1 MLETLVRHL
10 DMVRLTVATVALIV
24 MVGCTGLIDD
34 GGTGGLTPAEAKAR
48 KLWLDKA
55 LPQFTTN
62 CQVCHDGSRVNIGF
76 VEGTS
81 DLGRRDTLIAYTP
94 AVVNL
99 DAPGSSRILTKGLH
113 EGPALDAIQTSDI
126 LEWVQAERE
135 ALPDP
140 GTGGPILETEPFLA
154 QICTGGLPGEATC
167 PINTVSLDAIG
178 DGVIGGKIQFVA
190 QALGSGIYMTNLK
203 LLPGAGGAFIEH
215 PLFVSWPADPAMPP
229 KADTIDRFF
238 NVKLNLMMTAT
249 PEEEQIGGGTAAF
262 VGFVAT
268 DKLTIHFKS
277 ATLYQPD
284 AGGGPGGGTTGC
296 KVLASFKT
304 NAQTLFSQPVAGA
317 AQSCLSCHGG
327 QNPNATSAMNLTGVD
342 AADDPTI
349 QLACNQA
356 RTRVNFQTPDQSS
369 IFLAPDPANMNHPFK
384 FNTAQLG
391 TFRVGPPGAGNNKW
405 IADEVVAP

>member
-1 MLETLVRHL
+1 M
-10 DMVRLTVATVALIV
+10 I
-24 MVGCTGLIDD
+24 GCTGLIDD
-34 GGTGGLTPAEAKAR
+34 GGTGGLTPEQAKAR
-48 KLWLDKA
+48 RLWLDKA

-81 DLGRRDTLIAYTP
+81 DLGRRDTLMAYAP
-94 AVVNL
+94 AVVNV

-126 LEWVQAERE
+126 LEWVQAERD
-135 ALPDP
+135 AQPDP
-140 GTGGPILETEPFLA
+140 GAGGPVLETEPFLA

-167 PINTVSLDAIG
+167 PINTVGLDAIG
-178 DGVIGGKIQFVA
+178 DGVVGAKIQFVA
-190 QALGSGIYMTNLK
+190 QALGSGIYMTNLR

-215 PLFVSWPADPAMPP
+215 PLFVSWPEDTTMPP

-238 NVKLNLMMTAT
+238 NVKLNLMMTAS

-268 DKLTIHFKS
+268 DKLTIHFKT
-277 ATLYQPD
+277 AKLYQPD
-284 AGGGPGGGTTGC
+284 GGGGPGGGASGC

-317 AQSCLSCHGG
+317 GQSCLSCHGG

-349 QLACNQA
+349 QLACNQV
-356 RTRVNFQTPDQSS
+356 RTRVNFQSPDQSS

-384 FNTAQLG
+384 FNAAQLG
-391 TFRVGPPGAGNNKW
+391 TFRAGPPGAGNNKW